1 MSTNKTTL
9 KILLLT
15 SLIGTALSSSNLYK
29 SKNVTITWD
38 IDDVVLQR
46 DKSINTHLWNNRGA
60 IAYHM
65 FNVPFVWKTLQLKY
79 NGASSQE
86 YKELCEK
93 KAPQLAAMIH
103 DIKYEK
109 KIISGTPKLIKDLK
123 KHGHTQRA
131 ATNMSS
137 NDFKFYKKIYSKTF
151 SIFKTHKAVPDGT
164 RIKKPDPRYFEQYF
178 DSVADQ
184 DKDKL
189 TVFFD
194 DKEKNVQAFEAVGKK
209 RGLQAKGIVF
219 KNPQQARK
227 ELEKLGI
234 ITQNTHSLVAV
245 PSSQPA

>member
-123 KHGHTQRA
+123 KRGCTQRA

-137 NDFKFYKKIYSKTF
+137 NDFEFYKEKFPRTF
-151 SIFKTHKAVPDGT
+151 GTFETHKAVPDT
-164 RIKKPDPRYFEQYF
+164 VRIKKPDPRYFEQYF
-178 DSVADQ
+178 DSVPEDH
-184 DKDKL
+184 DKL

-209 RGLQAKGIVF
+209 RGLKVKGIVF
-219 KNPQQARK
+219 KNPQQARR
-227 ELEKLGI
+227 ELEGLKILI
-234 ITQNTHSLVAV
+234 PNTHSPVAG
-245 PSSQPA
+245 PSGQPA